1 MSEETCFWAIIL
13 FFASFFSCRVPS
25 FAWLCP
31 MPNKTTAI
39 PVQHL
44 RRFEDPIVVNSK
56 SQSHSIGVLAFPTLC
71 HDLKCFIRRP
81 NSWTN
86 MTKPMVS
93 SAVCFWLCLYVWE
106 WKNHDT
112 CLSWDNKTAPSK
124 AWIVFI
130 PMCLVVMPICLYVC
144 EKPRVSV
151 NWELKTL
158 PVKDT
163 SSEN

>member
-93 SAVCFWLCLYVWE
+93 SAVCFWLCLYVWNLRLE
-106 WKNHDT
+106 RTMTLACPETIKLHQAKLELY
-112 CLSWDNKTAPSK
+112 LSQCALLWCPF
-124 AWIVFI
+124 VY
-130 PMCLVVMPICLYVC
+130 MCV
-144 EKPRVSV
+144 R
-151 NWELKTL
+151 NQGFQWT
-158 PVKDT
+158 
-163 SSEN
+163 EN